1 MPADDSLGQ
10 IIILN
15 GTPRSG
21 KSSIA
26 TAIQDTFEG
35 IWINLGV
42 DQYMQMSPK
51 RLHPSIGL
59 RPGGEGPHLEEAIV
73 RMYAGLYVSI
83 AAHSRVGLNV
93 VTDVGHHDHF
103 SRPLGILP
111 ACARRLEGLPAI
123 LVGVRCPIETIMDRR
138 RATNT
143 MAPGAQGEGIPA
155 PVLRWQEQVHIPGIY
170 DLQVDTSQLTPEAC
184 AERIRAYL
192 AAGETPTAISTLAGM
207 ATDSSTWSETTVE

>member
-1 MPADDSLGQ
+1 MSTLPVDALGQ

-26 TAIQDTFEG
+26 AVIQDSFDG

-42 DQYMQMSPK
+42 DQYMRMSPK
-51 RLHPSIGL
+51 RLHPGIGL
-59 RPGGEGPHLEEAIV
+59 RPGGEGAHLEEAIV
-73 RMYAGLYVSI
+73 RMYAGLYASI

-93 VTDVGHHDHF
+93 VTDVGHHDMY
-103 SRPLGILP
+103 SRPRGILP
-111 ACARRLEGLPAI
+111 ACAQRLEGLPAI
-123 LVGVRCPIETIMDRR
+123 LVGVRCPIETIMARR

-155 PVLRWQEQVHIPGIY
+155 PILRWQEQVHIPGIY
-170 DLQVDTSQLTPEAC
+170 DLQVDTSKRTPQAC
-184 AERIRAYL
+184 AQRIRAYL
-192 AAGETPTAISTLAGM
+192 DSGETPTALQRLAELAG
-207 ATDSSTWSETTVE
+207 